1 MGRELHPGLRL
12 PGDDGWRATAAR
24 AGNGSNG
31 EDIAGARLA
40 ACQRAYGGPQA
51 IGPPPVIDC
60 VTVALI
66 PPVRAS
72 LQQLQDKTNLSQ
84 TDIFNRAVTLYE
96 FIEAQL
102 SAGREVLIRDGSTGE
117 IQRVII
123 T

>member
-1 MGRELHPGLRL
+1 M
-12 PGDDGWRATAAR
+12 AAQT
-24 AGNGSNG
+24 GNGSSG
-31 EDIAGARLA
+31 GDIAAARLA
-40 ACQRAYGGPQA
+40 ACQRAYGGPQVT
-51 IGPPPVIDC
+51 GPPPVIDY

-72 LQQLQDKTNLSQ
+72 LQQLQDKTSLSQ

-96 FIEAQL
+96 FVAAQL
-102 SAGREVLIRDGSTGE
+102 SAGREFLIRDGSTGE